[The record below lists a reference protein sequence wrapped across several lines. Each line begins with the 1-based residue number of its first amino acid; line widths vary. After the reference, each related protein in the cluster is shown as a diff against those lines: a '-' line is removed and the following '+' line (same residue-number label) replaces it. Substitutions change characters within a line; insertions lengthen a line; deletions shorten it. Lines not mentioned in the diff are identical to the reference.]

1 MSLAQHNLAPQEG
14 AREKSFRLGRG
25 NGSGRG
31 KTAGRGTKGQRS
43 RSGGRNKLRLK
54 GLKQMLLSFPKSRG
68 FNSRY
73 AKARVVTLAQL
84 DRLSEGT
91 VVNADALRRAGLV
104 LRTDRS
110 IKIIASEGLTKKLV
124 IRGVQVSEGAKA
136 LIEKVGGSVVLSKKN
151 A

>member
-1 MSLAQHNLAPQEG
+1 MSLAQHTLAPKNG

-84 DRLSEGT
+84 ERLSEGA

>member
-1 MSLAQHNLAPQEG
+1 MSLAQHTLAPKAG
-14 AREKSFRLGRG
+14 SREKSFRLGRG

-54 GLKQMLLSFPKSRG
+54 GMKQMMLSFPKLRG
-68 FNSRY
+68 FTSRY

-84 DRLSEGT
+84 EHLPEGT
-91 VVNADALRRAGLV
+91 VINAIALRRAGLV
-104 LRTDRS
+104 IRTDRS

-136 LIEKVGGSVVLSKKN
+136 LIEQVGGSVIPSKKK

>member
-1 MSLAQHNLAPQEG
+1 MSLAQHNVAPQAG
-14 AREKSFRLGRG
+14 SREKSFRIGRG

-31 KTAGRGTKGQRS
+31 KTGGRGTKGQRS
-43 RSGGRNKLRLK
+43 RAGGRSGLRLK

-84 DRLSEGT
+84 ERLSEGT
-91 VVNADALRRAGLV
+91 VVNVDALRRAGLV

-110 IKIIASEGLTKKLV
+110 VKIIAAEGLTKKLT
-124 IRGVQVSEGAKA
+124 IRGLSVSEGAKA
-136 LIEKVGGSVVLSKKN
+136 LIEKVGGSVVASKKN